1 MDIDAEYFIFDD
13 PGADGLKITAKRYT
27 SRSRANKK
35 GLTLL
40 FAHCIGSHKEQW
52 EPVIQRLFQVQ
63 ETEAEVHRIRE
74 AWSFDWQSHGDAAVL
89 NHNLLK
95 DRTKCVS
102 VYEWTPAL
110 AAFIRSPRM
119 QGHRI
124 VPLGHS
130 AGAAAMLLTTKE
142 IPPSTFAAMI
152 LIEPTIVT
160 REVFNSELEDRM
172 SAMDFSV
179 AATSSRRDVWPSRD
193 EAFHYFKKRIPW
205 RVWDERVILLLT
217 RYGLREL
224 PGGGGVTLKCER
236 KMEAVSYPD
245 TEPHFEA
252 AIQLCNVC
260 HAIPIHLIW
269 GTRNDLVPEFIQDSL
284 ADVTEGRI
292 VASVTKIKQAGHMV
306 VQEQPDA
313 LAKAISDILVRIG
326 PGCQIIADRSKL

>member
-27 SRSRANKK
+27 SRSRVNKK

-217 RYGLREL
+217 VNPLRCL
-224 PGGGGVTLKCER
+224 VFFT
-236 KMEAVSYPD
+236 Y
-245 TEPHFEA
+245 
-252 AIQLCNVC
+252 
-260 HAIPIHLIW
+260 LI
-269 GTRNDLVPEFIQDSL
+269 
-284 ADVTEGRI
+284 
-292 VASVTKIKQAGHMV
+292 SV
-306 VQEQPDA
+306 
-313 LAKAISDILVRIG
+313 
-326 PGCQIIADRSKL
+326 